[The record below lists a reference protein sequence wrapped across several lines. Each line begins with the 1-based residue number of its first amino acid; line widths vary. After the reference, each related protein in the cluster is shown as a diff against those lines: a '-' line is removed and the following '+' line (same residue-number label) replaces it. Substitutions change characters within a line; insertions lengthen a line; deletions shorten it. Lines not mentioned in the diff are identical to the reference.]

1 MRVLLLNPETGLYFQ
16 SGDDWTARSE
26 EAHSFRHS
34 AEAMQ
39 IAGEK
44 GMRNLEVVLAFDT
57 PQYEV
62 KLPLP

>member
-16 SGDDWTARSE
+16 AGDEWTTRSDQ
-26 EAHSFRHS
+26 AYSFKHS

-39 IAGEK
+39 LAGEK
-44 GMRNLEVVLAFDT
+44 GLRNLEIVLAFDT

>member
-1 MRVLLLNPETGLYFQ
+1 MRVLLLNPETGLYFLA
-16 SGDDWTARSE
+16 GDEWTTRSE

-39 IAGEK
+39 LAGEK
-44 GMRNLEVVLAFDT
+44 GLRNLEVVLAFDT

-62 KLPLP
+62 KFRLP